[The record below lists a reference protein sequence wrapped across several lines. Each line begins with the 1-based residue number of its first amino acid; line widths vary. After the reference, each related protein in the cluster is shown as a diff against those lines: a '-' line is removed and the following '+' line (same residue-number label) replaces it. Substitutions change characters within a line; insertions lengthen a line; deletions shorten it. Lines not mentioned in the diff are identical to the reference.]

1 MSYLSEIASGG
12 TKKIE
17 VLNLL
22 LHYKVPISRCWK
34 VYGIL
39 RENLPCFSLLKCLI
53 LMDMLDVDVTVRALR
68 QKENFKSVSCLPL

>member
-22 LHYKVPISRCWK
+22 LHYEVPISRCWK

-39 RENLPCFSLLKCLI
+39 RENLPCFLLLKCLI
-53 LMDMLDVDVTVRALR
+53 LMDLLDAEVTERYV
-68 QKENFKSVSCLPL
+68 KSRISNQLCCLPL